1 MRKLNG
7 VVLLAIAGVL
17 SCPAIGS
24 ANAQDGCA
32 HLSGV
37 VEANNICHVTAST
50 KSYTL
55 DLQFPLN
62 YADEQSVI
70 DYITQ
75 NRDGFVNVAQTPGPR
90 GSRYEMDV
98 SSQWFTSS
106 TPAPGTQ
113 SVVLKLFQDVGG
125 AHPVTWYKTFNY
137 SLVQRREITFDTL
150 FAPWS
155 NPLVTVFP
163 IVQRELERQT
173 GLVGTISLGDGLD
186 PRHYQ
191 NFAIS
196 DDSVTFFFSQ
206 GELLSSEA
214 GAIAATVPRNAMP
227 PLQL

>member
-1 MRKLNG
+1 
-7 VVLLAIAGVL
+7 
-17 SCPAIGS
+17 
-24 ANAQDGCA
+24 
-32 HLSGV
+32 
-37 VEANNICHVTAST
+37 
-50 KSYTL
+50 
-55 DLQFPLN
+55 
-62 YADEQSVI
+62 
-70 DYITQ
+70 
-75 NRDGFVNVAQTPGPR
+75 
-90 GSRYEMDV
+90 MDV